1 MTHRTRRS
9 PETRATVRA
18 VDVSNDV
25 AMTHNTLLDSGLSYH
40 NQLSD
45 RGSETQKPE
54 SPGNP
59 GRFSWR
65 RPWTPSMTS
74 SWLRAR

>member
-18 VDVSNDV
+18 ADVSNDI

-40 NQLSD
+40 QSAPAAVAA
-45 RGSETQKPE
+45 SQ
-54 SPGNP
+54 
-59 GRFSWR
+59 
-65 RPWTPSMTS
+65 
-74 SWLRAR
+74 